1 MKSNK
6 SIVIAVLLMLVAFGW
21 AAYIYKSQQAE
32 SADALAEKHSEAL
45 IRPHSPKIGNP
56 SAKVT
61 IVEFLDPACETCG
74 QFYPMVKDILKQYDG
89 KVNLVVRYAPF
100 HPRSDEMVAILQ
112 AAQEQGKFWP
122 MLKIMFETQPEWVS
136 HHKAQPEVFWQYL
149 EKSGLNVAE
158 FKQAVAKESV
168 AQAIRQD
175 VADGVKLGVN
185 KTPTFFV
192 NGKPLPSFGYEQLAT
207 LVASE
212 VQKN

>member
-1 MKSNK
+1 MKFDK
-6 SIVIAVLLMLVAFGW
+6 LIILAIVMMAVAFGW
-21 AAYIYKSQQAE
+21 AAYLYKSQQVQG
-32 SADALAEKHSEAL
+32 ADALAKENPEAL
-45 IRPHSPKIGNP
+45 VRPHSPRVLNS

-61 IVEFLDPACETCG
+61 IVEFLDPACETCK

-112 AAQEQGKFWP
+112 AAHEQGKFWP
-122 MLKIMFETQPEWVS
+122 MLKLMFETQPEWAS
-136 HHKAQPEVFWQYL
+136 HHKPQPEIFWQYI
-149 EKSGLNVAE
+149 EKSGMNVAE

-212 VQKN
+212 VQKD

>member
-6 SIVIAVLLMLVAFGW
+6 LIILAILMMVVAFVW
-21 AAYIYKSQQAE
+21 AAYLYKSQQVQG
-32 SADALAEKHSEAL
+32 ADALAKEYPEAL
-45 IRPHSPKIGNP
+45 IRPHSPKAGNA

-74 QFYPMVKDILKQYDG
+74 QFYPMVKDLLKQYDG

-112 AAQEQGKFWP
+112 AAQEQRKFWP
-122 MLKIMFETQPEWVS
+122 MLKLMFDTQQEWAS
-136 HHKAQPEVFWQYL
+136 HHKPQPEVFWQYL
-149 EKSGLNVAE
+149 EKSGLNAAE

-175 VADGVKLGVN
+175 IADGVKLGVN